1 MASFGDRIIGAL
13 KLDARTFEEVESDP
27 TSMGQAVGV
36 IALAAIASGIGY
48 IWLGGLSGLL
58 FSILRAIVGYAIWAA
73 LVWLI
78 GTKMMPDPATKADF
92 PETFRVV
99 GFAAAPGLF
108 SILMIIG
115 IIPILGW
122 LVAML
127 VGLLV
132 LIWTI
137 AAMVVAVRAVL
148 DYTDT
153 GKAVLVVVIGAVAY
167 LCVSLILAGPRGFF

>member
-13 KLDARTFEEVESDP
+13 KLDVRTFEEVEGDP
-27 TSMGQAVGV
+27 TATGQAVGV

-48 IWLGGLSGLL
+48 LWLGGLTG
-58 FSILRAIVGYAIWAA
+58 FVMSILRAIVGYAIWAA
-73 LVWLI
+73 IIWLI
-78 GTKMMPDPATKADF
+78 GTKMMPEPTTKADF

-99 GFAAAPGLF
+99 GFAAAPGIF
-108 SILMIIG
+108 SVLSIIG
-115 IIPILGW
+115 VIPILGW
-122 LVAML
+122 LVALL
-127 VGLLV
+127 VSLVV
-132 LIWTI
+132 LIWTC

-167 LCVSLILAGPRGFF
+167 LCVSLILAGSRGFF